1 MTNYRYSR
9 QQPFNLCCGDRPPLD
24 LHFKAI
30 PSVSFANA
38 PPYPQTQLIGKV
50 EKVGFLS
57 KKVALFLKHDKL
69 F

>member
-9 QQPFNLCCGDRPPLD
+9 QQPFNLCCGDRPPFD

-30 PSVSFANA
+30 A

-50 EKVGFLS
+50 GKVGFLS

-69 F
+69 